1 MKTLFLV
8 LLLWPVGL
16 LADAYTA
23 QDLFRSDVPVTWLG
37 IDYSH
42 VTLTGNFAEFFEAG
56 SKSTWQIRDLYFPQW
71 NAIIMEEPMKYD
83 IRGMLRKSDIRFD
96 TDMIAALNA
105 QTPLEEME
113 TYNPARFAEEDIRT
127 FVRQYDLSGKE
138 GIGIVFIAENL
149 NKNAVEA
156 WYHFVAVD
164 MSTGT
169 VLLQQRLRGEP
180 KGFGFRNY
188 WANSICRVIRSIR
201 DYYYWEWRR
210 QTDTKKEQV

>member
-1 MKTLFLV
+1 MKKLFLI

-16 LADAYTA
+16 LANAYTA
-23 QDLFRSDVPVTWLG
+23 QDLFRPDVPVTWLG
-37 IDYSH
+37 IDYSQ

-83 IRGMLRKSDIRFD
+83 VRGMLRKSDIRCD
-96 TDMIAALNA
+96 IDMIAAHNA

-113 TYNPARFAEEDIRT
+113 TYNPARFTEEDIQA
-127 FVRQYDLSGKE
+127 FVRQYDLTGKE

-149 NKNAVEA
+149 NKNAFEA

-164 MSTGT
+164 MNTGT

-188 WANSICRVIRSIR
+188 WANSICRVIRNIR

-210 QTDTKKEQV
+210 QTETKNEQV